1 MTTTVSR
8 TAEGHRTNILEYSFT
23 VDTLR
28 LSCDILQKEDNAR
41 EKEAPWFV
49 ELHQRFLGEISPS
62 V

>member
-28 LSCDILQKEDNAR
+28 LSCDILQKEDNGR
-41 EKEAPWFV
+41 EKEAPRFV